1 MKSNHMKCKLAIAL
15 STRHIFSKFTPLWQF
30 KRPLP
35 TSACIRQTHCR
46 DGDLWT
52 PDKAKGWNHQYVAAT
67 GTAFQPIRIEMAAC
81 LPFESAHRQSAPCLS
96 LLAQCF
102 LAGPC
107 VSWRKHWLA
116 ERQGCWISDELR
128 GTAAHLSGG
137 DRSWVTL
144 SKVGKDKDSPELE
157 PRVEK
162 FTTTD
167 GWDVTGKGRRRPLGQ
182 AN

>member
-1 MKSNHMKCKLAIAL
+1 MTNYEKQ
-15 STRHIFSKFTPLWQF
+15 STEVQPCNCSINKAQFSKFIPLWQF

-35 TSACIRQTHCR
+35 TAACIRWTHCR

-52 PDKAKGWNHQYVAAT
+52 PDKAKGWKHQYVAAS

-107 VSWRKHWLA
+107 VPWRKHWLA
-116 ERQGCWISDELR
+116 KRQGCWISDELR
-128 GTAAHLSGG
+128 GTSAHLSGG
-137 DRSWVTL
+137 Q
-144 SKVGKDKDSPELE
+144 ELTHL
-157 PRVEK
+157 V
-162 FTTTD
+162 
-167 GWDVTGKGRRRPLGQ
+167 
-182 AN
+182 